1 MIPSDPLI
9 LLSYVN
15 TKLRDECKS
24 LDDFCDRYEVSKA
37 HIIEILNSVNYSYNA
52 VLNQFV

>member
-15 TKLRDECKS
+15 TKLRDECRS

-52 VLNQFV
+52 ALNQFV